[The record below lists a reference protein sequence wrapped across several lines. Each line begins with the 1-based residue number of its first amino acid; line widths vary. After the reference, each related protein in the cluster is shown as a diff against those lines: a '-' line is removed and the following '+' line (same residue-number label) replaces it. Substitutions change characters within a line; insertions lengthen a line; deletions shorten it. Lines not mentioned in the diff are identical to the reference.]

1 MPSNYRIIFISFII
15 FLNAWRFIGLEI
27 SPPGFY
33 LDEAAGATQIIC
45 LKETW
50 KDFYGNSAGLFT
62 AGFPGFGLY
71 TPIYVYGEM
80 VWTTA
85 LGNSIWAFRSFLALV
100 TTLTVYFLYLWTRNL
115 SSEKTALYVALAA
128 SISPWAYQFSRIAWD
143 PPLAV
148 LFLVI
153 ALYISSIKKFQ
164 WLFGVFLALAAY
176 SYPPMRMTAVLI
188 GVLIPGVSLKT
199 KIKAGLIFIILC
211 TPIILELKNPEF
223 MARSNATAIW
233 GTNPNNPY
241 LDNSIFELILV
252 AFRNFL
258 SFFSLDFLFLSG
270 DKNLRH
276 SIQEFGML
284 SWLDGVAY
292 LLGIFLLI
300 RGSLHAKE
308 AYQKFKPLQSIFI
321 IALIGIATSILPS
334 ALTHDG
340 NPNSLRAIGAWP
352 FFCAL
357 TGICIT
363 VISQVAQQRKLTKP
377 LVIGGIIFFAT
388 YLTSYFNTYPKLAQ
402 DWFATEHKKITFSY
416 LRMSQE
422 KLSCADA
429 RNEPEPRA
437 PVANPPTPAF
447 NSPINFGDGGS
458 GKYYLNDYWY
468 EQEGWGV
475 WSSHQTAKVIFPLE
489 DNQVKA
495 VTIDLKAFLPQNH
508 STQKIEILVNGN
520 TKGIFTLTNPDKNMV
535 EITTSQSDIKSR
547 FLELK
552 FRIFTPLS
560 PKELGINPD
569 DPRKIG
575 IGLREITLNAD

>member
-1 MPSNYRIIFISFII
+1 MLLNFRTGLIFLIIL
-15 FLNAWRFIGLEI
+15 LNAWRFIGLEV

-50 KDFYGNSAGLFT
+50 KDFYGNTPGLFT

-80 VWTTA
+80 IWTA
-85 LGNSIWAFRSFLALV
+85 VLGNSIWAFRSFLALV

-115 SSEKTALYVALAA
+115 SSERIALYVALAA
-128 SISPWAYQFSRIAWD
+128 SISPWAFQFSRIAWD

-153 ALYISSIKKFQ
+153 ALYVSSINKYQ
-164 WLFGVFLALAAY
+164 WLFGAFLALAAY
-176 SYPPMRMTAVLI
+176 SYPPMRMTAVFI
-188 GVLIPGVSLKT
+188 GLLIPGVNLKT
-199 KIKAGLIFIILC
+199 KIKAGLVFIVLC
-211 TPIILELKNPEF
+211 IPIILELKNPEF

-233 GTNPNNPY
+233 GTNPSNPY
-241 LDNSIFELILV
+241 LDQSIFQLMFV

-284 SWLDGVAY
+284 SWLDGIAY
-292 LLGIFLLI
+292 LFGILIFI
-300 RGSLHAKE
+300 RGMFHAKG
-308 AYQKFKPLQSIFI
+308 ADQKFNPYHRLLL

-352 FFCAL
+352 FFCTL
-357 TGICIT
+357 SGICIAA
-363 VISQVAQQRKLTKP
+363 IGQKPQLRLLTMP
-377 LVIGGIIFFAT
+377 LIIGGVIFFAT
-388 YLTSYFNTYPKLAQ
+388 YLTSYFNTYPKIAQ

-416 LRMSQE
+416 LRMSKE
-422 KLSCADA
+422 RLSCADA

-437 PVANPPTPAF
+437 PVINPPAPIF
-447 NSPINFGDGGS
+447 NSPINFGDAGS

-468 EQEGWGV
+468 EQENWGV
-475 WSSHQTAKVIFPLE
+475 WSSHNTAKVIFPLAN
-489 DNQVKA
+489 NQVKSIE
-495 VTIDLKAFLPQNH
+495 IDLKAFLPQNH
-508 STQKIEILVNGN
+508 SNQKIEILANGN
-520 TKGIFTLTNPDKNMV
+520 TKGIFTLTNSDKNLIEMPINQG
-535 EITTSQSDIKSR
+535 EIKSD

-552 FRIFTPLS
+552 FKVFTPLS
-560 PKELGINPD
+560 PKELGLNLN

-575 IGLREITLNAD
+575 IGLKSITLNTD